1 MYKNR
6 RSEERKLDGK
16 KKEREKKKE
25 EKKKKKNSVRLLEE
39 FCESRAKWNSTKT
52 YRNIYG

>member
-25 EKKKKKNSVRLLEE
+25 EKKKEKKLGSFIGRILRKPGEMELDKDV
-39 FCESRAKWNSTKT
+39 
-52 YRNIYG
+52 